1 MKVLISF
8 SRDENIKYHGA
19 DEVELDLEE
28 YLKGVV
34 PSEVGNAHIEACK
47 AQAVA
52 ARNFAW
58 SRLKKDLGYI
68 KITDQSSKDQ
78 AYRASRLSGY
88 PNAYKG
94 VEQTAGQL
102 LYYGNSVAKCYYSS
116 SNGGHTTSSKER
128 WGGNYAY
135 LISQPD
141 PYDTGSGNGHGVGM
155 SQNGAKN
162 RAAAGQTYE
171 EILAFYFP
179 GTYLNKGEEIK
190 KMTKVEYLLEW
201 MQSRLGNP
209 YIYGATQKDCTPT
222 YRKERIEQYPK
233 YKDSIKRNC
242 QVLNGSKNNCAGCKW
257 YDNTNNIPKKA
268 YDCAQFIR
276 WGARAVGITDVVSG
290 ATSQWK
296 SNIWAEKGKF
306 KNVPQDKL
314 CCVFRDSLG
323 TKQHVG
329 WYYNGYAYHAQGHDS
344 GVVKTDNKQYKSWTH
359 YAVMKGL
366 YDSNGKEIEMDPS
379 LIKEEDIKPNNE
391 VIKVLY
397 QAKVTASS
405 GSTVNM
411 RDAASSSG
419 EIIKQIPLNTIVD
432 VVEETNA
439 DWLKIGY
446 QGKVGY
452 MMSKFLKKVADEGA
466 AKDDENVY
474 YVRIKCATAAEA
486 KRLAELLNKAEAE

>member
-8 SRDENIKYHGA
+8 SRDENIKHFGTSQ
-19 DEVELDLEE
+19 VELDLEE

-34 PSEVGNAHIEACK
+34 PSEVGNAHIEACA

-52 ARNFAW
+52 ARNFAM
-58 SRLKKDLGYI
+58 SRFKKDKGYI
-68 KITDQSSKDQ
+68 QISDQSSKDQ
-78 AYRASRLSGY
+78 AYRASRLTGY
-88 PNAYKG
+88 PNAYAG
-94 VEQTAGQL
+94 VEKTAGQL
-102 LYYGNSVAKCYYSS
+102 LYYGNSIAKCYYSS
-116 SNGGHTTSSKER
+116 SNGGQTTSSKAR
-128 WGGNYAY
+128 WGGDFPY

-141 PYDTGSGNGHGVGM
+141 PYDNGSGGGHGVGM

-179 GTYLNKGEEIK
+179 GTYLENKQEVI

-201 MQSRLGNP
+201 MQNRIGNP
-209 YIYGATQKDCTPT
+209 YIYGATQKDCTVS

-233 YKDSIKRNC
+233 YKKNITNNC
-242 QVLNGSKNNCAGCKW
+242 QVLNGSASNCKGCKW
-257 YDNTNNIPKKA
+257 YDNEQLKAKSA

-276 WGARAVGITDVVSG
+276 WGAKAVGINDVVSG

-296 SNIWAEKGKF
+296 SDIWAEKGKF

-329 WYYNGYAYHAQGHDS
+329 WYYNGIAYHAQGHDS

-359 YAVMKGL
+359 YAIMKGL
-366 YDSNGKEIEMDPS
+366 YDSNGNPIEMDKS
-379 LIKEEDIKPNNE
+379 LIKEEEIIDNKD

-397 QAKVTASS
+397 SAKVTASS

-411 RDAASSSG
+411 RTGPSTSG
-419 EIIKQIPLNTIVD
+419 DIIKKVPIGALVD
-432 VVEETNA
+432 VVEENG
-439 DWLKIGY
+439 DWCQIVYNNKS
-446 QGKVGY
+446 GY
-452 MMSKFLKKVADEGA
+452 MMSKFLVEQESGEAVTET
-466 AKDDENVY
+466 Y
-474 YVRIKCATAAEA
+474 YVKIQCASAQEA
-486 KRLAELLNKAEAE
+486 KRLAELLGQATVG